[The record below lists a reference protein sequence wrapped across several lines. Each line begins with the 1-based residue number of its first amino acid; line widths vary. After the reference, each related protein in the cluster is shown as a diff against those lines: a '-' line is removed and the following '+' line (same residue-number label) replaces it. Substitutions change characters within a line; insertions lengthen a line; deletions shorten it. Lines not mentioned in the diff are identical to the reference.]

1 MNWGA
6 EYIGTLLLVFAAL
19 LTYWKRKRKFDRINE
34 YGVERFPSYGRKLQA
49 RLAEGVL
56 GFGSL
61 VLLTAGV
68 LILAFRFEDSWGWVV
83 LLPIYLLGLFALI
96 GW

>member
-1 MNWGA
+1 MDWGA
-6 EYIGTLLLVFAAL
+6 ECVGMILLAAAGL
-19 LTYWKRKRKFDRINE
+19 LAYWRRKRKFDRTNQ
-34 YGVERFPSYGRKLQA
+34 YGIEQFPSYGRKVRA
-49 RLAEGVL
+49 RTAEGLL

-61 VLLTAGV
+61 VFFTAGI

-83 LLPIYLLGLFALI
+83 TVPLYLLALYALI